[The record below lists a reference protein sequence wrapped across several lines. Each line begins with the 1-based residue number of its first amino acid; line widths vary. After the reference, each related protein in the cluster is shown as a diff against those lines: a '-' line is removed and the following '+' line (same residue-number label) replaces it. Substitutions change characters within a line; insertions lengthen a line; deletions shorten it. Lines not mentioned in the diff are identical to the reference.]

1 MRARPIP
8 RDGDRAIISA
18 FDPPAVHR
26 KLSSCRPDAP
36 RDKLPKGTTYEAV
49 LLRDERGS
57 GGRLDEIACDP
68 PLAVRL
74 MHGRHSNG
82 SAVPAWLQDSTPAPA

>member
-8 RDGDRAIISA
+8 RDGARAIISA

-36 RDKLPKGTTYEAV
+36 RDKLPKGT
-49 LLRDERGS
+49 D
-57 GGRLDEIACDP
+57 
-68 PLAVRL
+68 
-74 MHGRHSNG
+74 
-82 SAVPAWLQDSTPAPA
+82 PAPIARTVFLRCSGLCTMH